1 MPVEFL
7 TDDEAA
13 AYGRYARVP
22 SRADL
27 DRVFFL
33 DDDDRALVERHRGE
47 HMRLGF
53 SLQLVTVRWVG
64 MFLEDPLDVPTAVLD
79 FMAEQLG
86 VADPSCVMKYTARAK
101 TKFDH
106 QWEIRRE
113 RGLKE
118 FTTAEEELRAWV
130 AARSWTSSDGPK
142 AIFTD
147 AAGWLRE
154 RDVLLP
160 GLTTLTRLVAEVRD
174 ETNRRLWG
182 VLEGLLTVG
191 QRYVLDQL
199 LEVPAGSR
207 VSDLERW
214 RKGPV
219 PRGSGP
225 AMIKALEQVA
235 EVAGLGLAGL
245 GAEGLVPPRRLAE
258 LARYGMSADASQIR
272 RHGDGRRLATLLATV
287 QYLEAK
293 AVDDALELLDLLM
306 TTELLNKAQSA
317 ADKETV
323 RRHPKLA
330 RASARLAVAVAAL
343 FDSESWGG
351 PDDEP
356 RVAQVWEAIEAV
368 VSRTELRAALVLVN
382 DTVPPADADPDDWR
396 AALAGRYTT
405 VSAFLKMLPKVI
417 EFGANAEGTAVLSAM
432 RALPAVLA
440 FRSRLPAP
448 LVPARVIEPS
458 VVNGPW
464 KRLVFGQP
472 AYEDGAVNRHAYTFC
487 VLEQFYRHLKR
498 RDIYADAS
506 TRWRNPQAQ
515 LLEGPAWDAVRG
527 EVLTTL
533 GLPDSPDAL
542 LAGHGQ
548 TLDGAYRE
556 VGGRLAGNA
565 EVRVD
570 DAGRIHLTGVKAV
583 EEPPSLVDLRA
594 RTTAMLP
601 RVELPEVILEVM
613 AWEPSLAAAFTAVS
627 GGRSRLEDLPT
638 SIAACLAAHSLNVGY
653 RPIAKK
659 GIPALERSRLSH
671 VFQNYFRPETLA
683 PANAPLVGR
692 QGGLDLARAWGG
704 GLVAAV
710 DGMRFVVPVPAAFA
724 RPNRKFFGSKRG
736 MTWLNA
742 MNDQGIGRG
751 AKVVSGT
758 VRDSLHMID
767 VIFGLDGGELPEIV
781 VTDTG
786 SYSDVIFGLLEL
798 LGISYRPALADL
810 PDQKGW
816 RISADADY
824 GPLNTFARGKID
836 LERIRRNWEDIL
848 RVVASIY
855 TGTVRAYDVVTML
868 QRDGH
873 PTALGEAIA
882 AYGRI
887 FKSLHILAYIDTD
900 ETYRRDI
907 KHIRNLQ
914 EGRHALARKICHGR
928 KGELY
933 HRYERGLE
941 NQLGALGL
949 VLNCVVLWTTVYLD
963 AAVHQLRAQGYPV
976 REEDMARLS
985 PFVNRHLEV
994 HGTYSFV
1001 LPDLPP
1007 GTIRELRDP
1016 DAPDDDEGDA

>member
-13 AYGRYARVP
+13 AYGRYAGAP

-27 DRVFFL
+27 ERVFFL
-33 DDDDRALVERHRGE
+33 DDEDRALVERHRGE
-47 HMRLGF
+47 HMKLGF

-64 MFLEDPLDVPTAVLD
+64 MFLEDPLDVPAAVLD

-86 VADPSCVMKYTARAK
+86 VADPSCVKRYTERAK
-101 TKFDH
+101 TRFDH

-130 AARSWTSSDGPK
+130 AARSWTSGDGPK

-147 AAGWLRE
+147 AVGWLRK

-160 GLTTLTRLVAEVRD
+160 GLTTLARLVAQVRD
-174 ETNRRLWG
+174 ETTRRLWG

-225 AMIKALEQVA
+225 AMVKALEQVA
-235 EVAGLGLAGL
+235 EVTGLGMAGL

-272 RHGDGRRLATLLATV
+272 RHGDGRRSATLLATV
-287 QYLEAK
+287 RHLEAK
-293 AVDDALELLDLLM
+293 AVDDTLELLDLLM

-317 ADKETV
+317 TDKETV

-351 PDDEP
+351 PDKEP
-356 RVAQVWEAIEAV
+356 RVTQVWEAIEAV

-396 AALAGRYTT
+396 AELAGRYTT
-405 VSAFLKMLPKVI
+405 VSGFLKMLPKVI
-417 EFGANAEGTAVLSAM
+417 EFGANAEGS
-432 RALPAVLA
+432 AVLA
-440 FRSRLPAP
+440 AMRKLPDVLAYRSRLSAP
-448 LVPARVIEPS
+448 LVPARTAEQS

-472 AYEDGAVNRHAYTFC
+472 TYEDGAVNRHAYTFC

-515 LLEGPAWDAVRG
+515 LLEGPAWVAVRG

-533 GLPDSPDAL
+533 GLPDAPDAL
-542 LAGHGQ
+542 LAGHAQ

-556 VGGRLAGNA
+556 VSGRLAANS

-570 DAGRIHLTGVKAV
+570 DDGKIHLTGVKAV

-601 RVELPEVILEVM
+601 RVDLPEVILEVM
-613 AWEPSLAAAFTAVS
+613 AWEPSLAEAFTAVS

-638 SIAACLAAHSLNVGY
+638 SIAACLAAHSMNVGY

-659 GIPALERSRLSH
+659 GFPALERSRLSH

-683 PANAPLVGR
+683 PANVPLVAR
-692 QGGLDLARAWGG
+692 QAGLPLARAWGG
-704 GLVAAV
+704 GMVAAV

-836 LERIRRNWEDIL
+836 LGKIRRNWEDIL

-941 NQLGALGL
+941 NQLGVLGL

-963 AAVHQLRAQGYPV
+963 GAVRQLRTQGYPV
-976 REEDMARLS
+976 REEDIARLS
-985 PFVNRHLEV
+985 PFVNRHLGV

-1001 LPDLPP
+1001 LPDLAP
-1007 GTIRELRDP
+1007 GAIRELRDP
-1016 DAPDDDEGDA
+1016 EAPDDDEGDA